1 MFRRLLTRKWIL
13 TSLLVIAGAALCIR
27 LGFWQLDRLAWRRSF
42 NARVESQI
50 NAPVLDLNQ
59 NLPVDQLY
67 DMEYRSVTVRGK
79 YDYSQE
85 IILRN
90 QVYDNRLGVHVFT
103 PLLLDGSKNAI
114 LVERGWIPVED
125 SAPQVR
131 AKYDEA
137 GLVTV
142 NGVLRRGLETPD
154 YGGMVNP
161 TLSPGETHLDAWNY
175 INLKQVQ
182 AQTTLPLLP
191 VYIQQA
197 PEQSQADFPV
207 REVVAPEITEGP
219 HMGYAIQWF
228 SFATILGV
236 GYPFY
241 LWKQI
246 GKRKKS

>member
-175 INLKQVQ
+175 I
-182 AQTTLPLLP
+182 
-191 VYIQQA
+191 
-197 PEQSQADFPV
+197 
-207 REVVAPEITEGP
+207 
-219 HMGYAIQWF
+219 
-228 SFATILGV
+228 
-236 GYPFY
+236 
-241 LWKQI
+241 
-246 GKRKKS
+246 KS